1 MAITDPTDLHGTRT
15 LRGWYDA
22 SQTGTLTFGGGVYS
36 RWDDAGPQ
44 GNDIGMTTSTYQ
56 PAAGALL
63 NGVTT
68 VRFTADFMTLETP
81 HGSGVL
87 GSPHTLTTGTFFYV
101 VARLNTTESY
111 GRIARTGDSA
121 SLDYNTNDWF
131 SILRKGDTGSW
142 PTVIRNGSFLLDP
155 SSDLGSDGLFH
166 RIIVRWTGTAAFLY
180 FDGAQVATGSASAAF
195 NFDDFILGA
204 LAESGS
210 NDIAE
215 AGWYADSLTTGEITD
230 LDDYLDGKWF
240 GTAPSAPRGL
250 SVSAGYAS
258 GSLNVW
264 WEPPASDGGVAIS
277 DYVIQYRTSAGPG
290 SWSTFSDGT
299 STATGT
305 TITGLSNGTAYD
317 VQVAAVNS
325 IGTSSY
331 SSTVGPTT
339 PSAPASI
346 TVAPTVAMP
355 APSYRI

>member
-1 MAITDPTDLHGTRT
+1 VAITDPTDISGLV
-15 LRGWYDA
+15 GWYDA
-22 SQTGTLTFGGGVYS
+22 SDTGSITHSSTFVT
-36 RWDDAGPQ
+36 RWDDLS
-44 GNDIGMTTSTYQ
+44 GNGHDVGMGNTTFS
-56 PAAGALL
+56 PVDGDAL

-68 VRFTADFMTLETP
+68 VKFQGNDFLTMDPTHGGGFLSPAHTAT
-81 HGSGVL
+81 
-87 GSPHTLTTGTFFYV
+87 TLTWFGVFKWDSV
-101 VARLNTTESY
+101 TEAY
-111 GRIARTGDSA
+111 GRIMAMVNGAGDLNYNSDGFWALARD
-121 SLDYNTNDWF
+121 
-131 SILRKGDTGSW
+131 
-142 PTVIRNGSFLLDP
+142 
-155 SSDLGSDGLFH
+155 GSDGSKPVTYRNINHMDPGSDLAPVGTW
-166 RIIVRWTGTAAFLY
+166 VRVMVRFTGANAY
-180 FDGAQVATGSASAAF
+180 IYVDGTQVATVADTRAF
-195 NFDDFILGA
+195 NFQDYVVGYLSEGA
-204 LAESGS
+204 HFC
-210 NDIAE
+210 IAE
-215 AGWYADSLTTGEITD
+215 HGWYSTSLTTGELTD